1 MTIRVGVAD
10 DQAIVRDGLRVQV
23 SLAADMECVGE
34 ASNGQQAIGLARQQQ
49 PDVLLMDVRMPV
61 LDGLEAT
68 RQIVTDATT
77 SNVRIIVLTTFDLDD
92 YVYGALRAGASGFL
106 LKDATPEELLAA
118 IRVVADGG
126 ALIAPQVT
134 RRLIAEFAARPGVG
148 RPDRSVT
155 ERLTERE
162 TEVLVLV
169 ARGETNAEIAD
180 RLVLS
185 ALTVKTHVSR
195 ILTKLGLRDRA
206 QLVVAAYES
215 GLVVPGSEPADGR

>member
-1 MTIRVGVAD
+1 
-10 DQAIVRDGLRVQV
+10 
-23 SLAADMECVGE
+23 
-34 ASNGQQAIGLARQQQ
+34 
-49 PDVLLMDVRMPV
+49 MDVRMPV

-68 RQIVTDATT
+68 RRIVTDATT
-77 SNVRIIVLTTFDLDD
+77 SSVRIIVLTTFDLDD

-126 ALIAPQVT
+126 ALIAPQIT

-148 RPDRSVT
+148 RPNRWVT
-155 ERLTERE
+155 ERLTQRE

-169 ARGETNAEIAD
+169 ARGQTNAEIAD